1 MPASL
6 LDLFSRTGSVSY
18 EKEDGSLNESIKLLY
33 WSRGI
38 DDVDMIKYV
47 HTKTDSDL
55 VKLSKVCDVLL
66 TQRGLG
72 KKEVHRYGE

>member
-1 MPASL
+1 MQVSL
-6 LDLFSRTGSVSY
+6 LELFSRTGSVRY
-18 EKEDGSLNESIKLLY
+18 EKEVEGLSEVIQLLD
-33 WSRGI
+33 WARGI

-66 TQRGLG
+66 TQRGLRKSG
-72 KKEVHRYGE
+72 VHRYGE

>member
-1 MPASL
+1 MSVSL
-6 LDLFSRTGSVSY
+6 LDLFSRTGSVRY
-18 EKEDGSLNESIKLLY
+18 EEEVAGLSEAIQLLE
-33 WSRGI
+33 WARGI

-66 TQRGLG
+66 TQRGLRKSG
-72 KKEVHRYGE
+72 VYRYGE

>member
-1 MPASL
+1 MSVSL
-6 LDLFSRTGSVSY
+6 LELFSRTGGVRY
-18 EKEDGSLNESIKLLY
+18 EEEVAGLSEAIQLLD
-33 WSRGI
+33 WARGI

-66 TQRGLG
+66 TQRGLRESG
-72 KKEVHRYGE
+72 AQRYGE